1 MLKSPKRLM
10 QLGLCLMLLS
20 GCATVPSS
28 EAICDGTAQS
38 RTAHAAALV
47 ADGGPQSLVTGAL
60 LIQQIDAGC
69 DAWPWLGR

>member
-1 MLKSPKRLM
+1 MWKRPKRLVASS
-10 QLGLCLMLLS
+10 LYLTLTLLVS
-20 GCATVPSS
+20 GCASALNDT
-28 EAICDGTAQS
+28 AICDGTAQS

-69 DAWPWLGR
+69 GQ

>member
-1 MLKSPKRLM
+1 MH
-10 QLGLCLMLLS
+10 LGLCLTLTLLLS

-47 ADGGPQSLVTGAL
+47 TDGGPLSLVTGAT

-69 DAWPWLGR
+69 EE